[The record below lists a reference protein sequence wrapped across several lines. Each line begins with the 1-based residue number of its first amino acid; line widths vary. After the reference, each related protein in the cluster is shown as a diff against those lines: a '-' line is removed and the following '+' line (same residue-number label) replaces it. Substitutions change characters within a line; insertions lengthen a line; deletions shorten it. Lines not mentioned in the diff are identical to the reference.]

1 MIQKCQLICPLFIIF
16 AFFVLFQNSDPLF
29 QADIL
34 CLVNFIQQ
42 DILTVIVW
50 RKLYKLLIIFHS
62 FHNLA
67 GLDRQIAQ
75 RIDNP
80 PVLRTF
86 FICQKQDLPGVVKSS
101 VYLINIAD
109 NSKCGGITDLFPV
122 DRIRDLCGLLK
133 TALFVQ
139 RLDLFKAQL
148 IFVLIQGTHLMILS
162 YRSGIRSCVFG
173 TEFQNIPRT
182 FHFSVLYFFKIGYIA
197 PLFTFLSLT

>member
-1 MIQKCQLICPLFIIF
+1 MPTFHYIRV
-16 AFFVLFQNSDPLF
+16 FVLFQNSDPLF

-50 RKLYKLLIIFHS
+50 RKLYKLLIVFHS

-86 FICQKQDLPGVVKSS
+86 SFARSRISLASSNLRFIL
-101 VYLINIAD
+101 
-109 NSKCGGITDLFPV
+109 
-122 DRIRDLCGLLK
+122 
-133 TALFVQ
+133 
-139 RLDLFKAQL
+139 
-148 IFVLIQGTHLMILS
+148 
-162 YRSGIRSCVFG
+162 
-173 TEFQNIPRT
+173 
-182 FHFSVLYFFKIGYIA
+182 
-197 PLFTFLSLT
+197 